1 MPMGFLSGTLE
12 RLKECWAFQEV
23 FSRKPKLP
31 ARRFPF
37 RRVLDPS
44 RPAPSADSSIGIG
57 SKGDFR
63 KQVMDQNN
71 ATLTTKLRLEQ
82 GNIFVLTGRRGT
94 DWKGRSLEGKIGIGF
109 AAALVLLC
117 AIGWVSYR
125 SIQHLVADNRLND
138 HSRDVLM
145 SLGNLFSDLQDS
157 ETGERGFVITGEN
170 NYLEPYNEALPKIDH
185 DEQDLKNLVTDN
197 PTQQRLLKSI
207 HGVVEKLL
215 GQFKHVNE
223 VRRTEGFAPAQAL
236 VLGGHGKQYMD
247 EIRRLSA
254 EMEHEEQILLAERSR
269 VAAETAQTT
278 RFVIFGG
285 SVLALLLVLSAA
297 LLIRRDIGAR
307 RRAEA
312 QLQNTRAAAEA
323 ANRAKSEFLA
333 NMSHEIRTPM
343 SSILGYA
350 DLMLEPDQTSSS
362 RLNHVNV
369 IRRNG
374 AHLLSVINDILD
386 LSKIEA
392 GELKVEQIECSPC
405 QLLSEVAS
413 TMRVR
418 AAERKLQ
425 LVVKIEGL
433 IPKTIRSDPTRLRQ
447 ILINLTSNAIKFT
460 DSGWVRVVARLV
472 TPADDP
478 CPKLAFEITD
488 SGIGMSNDQVGRLF
502 QPFAQ
507 ADTSTTR
514 RFGGTGLGL
523 SITRRLARELGGD
536 VAVDS
541 TPGRGSQFVV
551 TVQTGPLE
559 GVELLE
565 RCTEALA
572 SLRAQNG
579 PAIPLHGRI
588 LLAEDG
594 IDNRDLL
601 SHYLRKAG
609 AEVVLAE
616 NGRIACDLEASARQS
631 GAPFDLIILDMQ
643 MPELD
648 GYGAASKLRARGFTK
663 PIIALTAHA
672 MADDREKC
680 IRCGCSDYLSKPVD
694 RARLIQTVARN
705 LGLLKSAPPTEI
717 EVAAAAEE
725 IAPASPE
732 ELALEVPAANSQPF
746 AETADDEELQQFLP
760 RFVSHLP
767 QQVGEIQALLR
778 KESIEQLARAVHQ
791 IKGTAGM
798 YGFGAIS
805 DIAARAEVIAKAKD
819 GPCDLEMLTREV
831 EEMIGMI
838 RRIEGYDATKED
850 HHAQA

>member
-1 MPMGFLSGTLE
+1 
-12 RLKECWAFQEV
+12 
-23 FSRKPKLP
+23 
-31 ARRFPF
+31 
-37 RRVLDPS
+37 
-44 RPAPSADSSIGIG
+44 
-57 SKGDFR
+57 
-63 KQVMDQNN
+63 MDQNN
-71 ATLTTKLRLEQ
+71 STLT
-82 GNIFVLTGRRGT
+82 GNLHLKSGNTSASTRHRRA
-94 DWKGRSLEGKIGIGF
+94 DWMGRSLEGKIGIGF
-109 AAALVLLC
+109 AAALVVLC
-117 AIGWVSYR
+117 VIGWVSYR

-145 SLGNLFSDLQDS
+145 ALNVLFSDLQDS

-170 NYLEPYNEALPKIDH
+170 NYLDPYTEALPKIER
-185 DEQDLKNLVTDN
+185 DEQNLMALVADN
-197 PTQQRLLKSI
+197 PTQERLLGSI
-207 HGVVEKLL
+207 HEVVEKLL
-215 GQFKHVNE
+215 AQFKHVNA
-223 VRRTEGFAPAQAL
+223 VRQSEGFAPAQAL
-236 VLGGHGKQYMD
+236 VLSGHGKEYMD
-247 EIRRLSA
+247 EIRRFSA
-254 EMEHEEQILLAERSR
+254 DMEREEQNLLAERSR

-278 RFVIFGG
+278 RLVIFGG
-285 SVLALLLVLSAA
+285 SVLAFLLVLGAA
-297 LLIRRDIGAR
+297 MLIRRDIRAR

-312 QLQNTRAAAEA
+312 QLQHTRAAAEA

-350 DLMLEPDQTSSS
+350 DLMLEPDQTPSS

-460 DSGWVRVVARLV
+460 DSGWVRVVARLA
-472 TPADDP
+472 TPMDDP

-488 SGIGMSNDQVGRLF
+488 SGIGMSADQLGRLF

-536 VAVDS
+536 VTVDS

-551 TVQTGPLE
+551 TVQTGSLV

-572 SLRAQNG
+572 SLRAQSG
-579 PAIPLHGRI
+579 PGIALHGRI

-648 GYGAASKLRARGFTK
+648 GYGAASKLRARGFK
-663 PIIALTAHA
+663 GPIIALTAHA

-680 IRCGCSDYLSKPVD
+680 IRSGCSDYLSKPVD

-705 LGLLKSAPPTEI
+705 LGTLKSAAPSEV
-717 EVAAAAEE
+717 EVAAAALEMAPSPGQEPVVESPAIKSEE
-725 IAPASPE
+725 SAGTGE
-732 ELALEVPAANSQPF
+732 
-746 AETADDEELQQFLP
+746 DEELQQFLP
-760 RFVSHLP
+760 RFVSRLP
-767 QQVGEIQALLR
+767 QQVAELQDLLR
-778 KESIEQLARAVHQ
+778 KESIEQLGRAVHQ

-805 DIAARAEVIAKAKD
+805 DVAARAEVIAKGKE
-819 GPCDLEMLTREV
+819 GPCDLELLTREV
-831 EEMIGMI
+831 EGMIEMI

-850 HHAQA
+850 QHAQA